1 MALNDTPGLAGKD
14 AHDQPRDNRDMHDAR
29 RRAGAPDATL
39 DQARVDLVSLLDR
52 FTAGCEGS
60 LETPVPGVYL
70 HRITNPGGPKP
81 GMQTP
86 ALALIAQ
93 GSKRV
98 MVGDDVYV
106 YDPMHYLVSSVDL
119 PVIGQ
124 VTAASE
130 TEPYLGMRLDLDV
143 EEITSLIQDQ
153 NLPPATQADASRGL
167 YVNRLGS
174 SMLDAVLRLLRLIDA
189 PEDVPIVAPL
199 VKREILYR
207 LLMNGSGAR
216 LRQIALQDSQTQRIA
231 KAIKLLRQHF
241 DQPLRVEDIA
251 KDVHMSVSSL
261 HHHFKA
267 VTAMS
272 PLQYQKQLRL
282 QEARRL
288 MLLDIADAATAAHR
302 VGYESASQ
310 FSREYS
316 RLFGAPPLRDT
327 RRWRDA
333 AAAGA

>member
-14 AHDQPRDNRDMHDAR
+14 SHDQPKEMRHV
-29 RRAGAPDATL
+29 GAADPGL
-39 DQARVDLVSLLDR
+39 DQARLDLVALLDR

-60 LETPVPGVYL
+60 VETPVPGLAL
-70 HRITNPGGPKP
+70 HRIMNPGGPKH
-81 GMQTP
+81 GIQTP

-93 GSKRV
+93 GSKRL
-98 MVGDDVYV
+98 MVGDEVYI

-119 PVIGQ
+119 PVCGQ
-124 VTAASE
+124 VSVASE
-130 TEPYLGMRLDLDV
+130 SEPYLGMRLELDV
-143 EEITSLIQDQ
+143 EEITSLIQDE

-167 YVNRLGS
+167 YVNRLGN
-174 SMLDAVLRLLRLIDA
+174 SMLDAVLRLLRLVDT
-189 PEDVPIVAPL
+189 PEDVPILAPL

-231 KAIKLLRQHF
+231 KAIQLLRQHF

-251 KDVHMSVSSL
+251 RDVHMSVSSL

-288 MLLDIADAATAAHR
+288 MMLDIVDAATAAHR

-316 RLFGAPPLRDT
+316 RLNGAPPQRDT

-333 AAAGA
+333 PAAAVGA

>member
-1 MALNDTPGLAGKD
+1 MALNDMPGLAGKD
-14 AHDQPRDNRDMHDAR
+14 AHDSPPDTRRNGPLDA
-29 RRAGAPDATL
+29 AL
-39 DQARVDLVSLLDR
+39 DQARVNLVSLLDR

-60 LETPVPGVYL
+60 LETPVPGVFL

-167 YVNRLGS
+167 YVNRLGT
-174 SMLDAVLRLLRLIDA
+174 SMLDAVLRLLRLIDT

-231 KAIKLLRQHF
+231 KAISLLRRHF

-333 AAAGA
+333 AAGA

>member
-1 MALNDTPGLAGKD
+1 MALNDMPGLAGKD
-14 AHDQPRDNRDMHDAR
+14 AHDSPPDTRRNGPLDA
-29 RRAGAPDATL
+29 AL

-60 LETPVPGVYL
+60 LETPVPGVFL

-167 YVNRLGS
+167 YVNRLGT
-174 SMLDAVLRLLRLIDA
+174 SMLDAVLRLLRLIDT

-231 KAIKLLRQHF
+231 KAISLLRRHF

-333 AAAGA
+333 AAGA

>member
-1 MALNDTPGLAGKD
+1 MALNDTPGFAGKEG
-14 AHDQPRDNRDMHDAR
+14 HEQPRESHHGVA
-29 RRAGAPDATL
+29 APDPAL
-39 DQARVDLVSLLDR
+39 DQARVDLVALLDR

-60 LETPVPGVYL
+60 VETPVPGLFL
-70 HRITNPGGPKP
+70 HRIMNPGGPKH
-81 GMQTP
+81 GIQTP

-93 GSKRV
+93 GSKRL
-98 MVGDDVYV
+98 MVGDEVYV

-119 PVIGQ
+119 PVCGQ
-124 VTAASE
+124 VSVASE
-130 TEPYLGMRLDLDV
+130 SEPYLGMRLELDV
-143 EEITSLIQDQ
+143 EEITSLIQDEK
-153 NLPPATQADASRGL
+153 LPPATQADASRGL
-167 YVNRLGS
+167 YVNRLGN
-174 SMLDAVLRLLRLIDA
+174 SMLDAVLRLLRLVDA
-189 PEDVPIVAPL
+189 PDDVPILAPL

-231 KAIKLLRQHF
+231 KGIQLLRQHF

-251 KDVHMSVSSL
+251 RDVHMSVSSL

-288 MLLDIADAATAAHR
+288 MLLDVADAATAAHR

-333 AAAGA
+333 TAAAAAGV